1 MFDRTFYRR
10 GINIHAN
17 RFHVGR
23 QHACDGEGMLECREQ
38 HYMTHVSEL
47 PSHNF
52 LSFDHVRCYAG
63 NRSLV
68 PNSTGEHDIDFMPD
82 AGVENASSQNL
93 LLHGRGDPA
102 RFANRVDG
110 AQMVLVS
117 TSCEGEVWIH
127 S

>member
-38 HYMTHVSEL
+38 HYMTHVS
-47 PSHNF
+47 
-52 LSFDHVRCYAG
+52 CYVG